1 MTGLLLDQV
10 AVRQHRF
17 RLGPVSLEV
26 AAGTVSALIG
36 PNGAGKTTLLRAIAG
51 FGPQP
56 TGEIRLDGTRLNDLP
71 PEKRRIGWV
80 PAGLGLLPQRR
91 VEENVRY
98 GLSLRGDPEAREKA
112 ARWVDRLGLTRV
124 AREYPARLSSGER
137 QRTAIARAL
146 AVEPR
151 LLLLDEPTSA
161 LDADAREELVR
172 TVRELLTSER
182 VPLLLVAHDAVTA
195 IALAD
200 RIHLLHGGES
210 RFDGPLADLEERPVD
225 RFSARF
231 LGFENVLAPETLA
244 SARPGALRDRL
255 QAAAGPGGLA
265 APSRAIRIGGTGA
278 GIEAELRAWRGRGR
292 TVVVAADGLTLL
304 GEAERGTPA
313 PPVGSR
319 VLVQLREEELRA
331 LPEEVEAAASAN

>member
-1 MTGLLLDQV
+1 VTGLVLDQV

-17 RLGPVSLEV
+17 RLGPVSLSV
-26 AAGTVSALIG
+26 APGSVSALIG

-51 FGPQP
+51 FGPP
-56 TGEIRLDGTRLNDLP
+56 PDGEILLDGTRLNELP
-71 PEKRRIGWV
+71 PERRRIGWV

-91 VEENVRY
+91 VEQNVRY
-98 GLSLRGDPEAREKA
+98 GLTLRGDPEARGKA
-112 ARWVDRLGLTRV
+112 ARWIERLGLTRV
-124 AREYPARLSSGER
+124 AREYPGRLSSGER

-146 AVEPR
+146 AVEPK

-161 LDADAREELVR
+161 LDADAREDLIR
-172 TVRELLTSER
+172 TLRELLTSER
-182 VPLLLVAHDAVTA
+182 IPLLLVAHDAVTA

-244 SARPGALRDRL
+244 SAPPGPLRDRL
-255 QAAAGPGGLA
+255 QAASGPGGLA
-265 APSRAIRIGGTGA
+265 VPSRAIRVGGAGG

-292 TVVVAADGLTLL
+292 TVLLAANGLTLL
-304 GEAERGTPA
+304 GEAERGTPS

-319 VLVQLREEELRA
+319 VLVELREEEMRA
-331 LPEEVEAAASAN
+331 IPGEVRASAS